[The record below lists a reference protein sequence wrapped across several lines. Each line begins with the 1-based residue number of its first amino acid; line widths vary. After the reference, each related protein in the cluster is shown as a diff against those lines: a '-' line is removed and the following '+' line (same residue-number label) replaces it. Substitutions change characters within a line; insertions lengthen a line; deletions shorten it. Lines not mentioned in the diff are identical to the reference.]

1 MVNEVVKVKSGSI
14 LEDKEGY
21 SRLVALDNWIFM
33 SLTAGRDYKSRAMPD
48 TALEQAKQAMK
59 NVDGALASVGSGLE
73 DVVRRRIF
81 IPRQEDVSEVMAYM
95 GEKFKG
101 IDPASCV
108 SCGPLG
114 GPEYLFEIE
123 ITAYRGAGKLPQKQ
137 IVIAL

>member
-1 MVNEVVKVKSGSI
+1 MVNEIVKVKSGSI

-21 SRLVALDNWIFM
+21 SRVVALDNWIFM

-59 NVDGALASVGSGLE
+59 NVEGALASVGSGLE

-101 IDPASCV
+101 VDPASCV

-123 ITAYRGAGKLPQKQ
+123 ITAYRGAGRLPQKQ

>member
-1 MVNEVVKVKSGSI
+1 MIDEIVKVKSGSI
-14 LEDKEGY
+14 LEDKEAY
-21 SRLVALDNWIFM
+21 SRVVALDNWIFM

-48 TALEQAKQAMK
+48 TALGQAKQAMK
-59 NVDGALASVGSGLE
+59 NVEGALAAVGSGLE

-81 IPRQEDVSEVMAYM
+81 IPRQEDVPEVMAYM

-101 IDPASCV
+101 VDPASCV

-123 ITAYRGAGKLPQKQ
+123 ITAYRGAGRLPQKQ
-137 IVIAL
+137 VVIAL

>member
-1 MVNEVVKVKSGSI
+1 MTEIVKVKSGSI

-21 SRLVALDNWIFM
+21 SRIVAVGDWIFM
-33 SLTAGRDYKSRAMPD
+33 SLTAGRDYKTRAMPD
-48 TALEQAKQAMK
+48 TAVEQAKQAMK
-59 NVDGALASVGSGLE
+59 NVEGALEAVGASLA

-81 IPRQEDVSEVMAYM
+81 IPRQEDVPDVMAYM
-95 GEKFKG
+95 GETFRG

-123 ITAYRGAGKLPQKQ
+123 ITAYRGAGAKPAKQ
-137 IVIAL
+137 IAISL

>member
-1 MVNEVVKVKSGSI
+1 MIEEIVKVKSGSI
-14 LEDKEGY
+14 LEDKEAY
-21 SRLVALDNWIFM
+21 SRVVALDNWIFM

-59 NVDGALASVGSGLE
+59 NVEGALAAVGSGLE

-81 IPRQEDVSEVMAYM
+81 IPRQEDVPEVMAYM

-101 IDPASCV
+101 VDPASCV

-123 ITAYRGAGKLPQKQ
+123 ITAYRGAGRLPQRQ
-137 IVIAL
+137 VVIAL

>member
-1 MVNEVVKVKSGSI
+1 MTEIVKVKSGSI

-21 SRLVALDNWIFM
+21 SPIVAVGDWIFM
-33 SLTAGRDYKSRAMPD
+33 SLTAGRDYKTRAMPD
-48 TALEQAKQAMK
+48 TAVEQARQAMK
-59 NVDGALASVGSGLE
+59 NVEGALEAVGASLA

-81 IPRQEDVSEVMAYM
+81 IPRQEDVPDVMAYM
-95 GEKFKG
+95 GEKFRG

-123 ITAYRGAGKLPQKQ
+123 ITAYRGAGVQPVKQ
-137 IVIAL
+137 ISISL

>member
-1 MVNEVVKVKSGSI
+1 MIDEIVKVKSGSI
-14 LEDKEGY
+14 LEDKEAY
-21 SRLVALDNWIFM
+21 SRVVALDNWIFM

-48 TALEQAKQAMK
+48 AALEQAKQAMK
-59 NVDGALASVGSGLE
+59 NVEGALAAVGSGLE

-81 IPRQEDVSEVMAYM
+81 IPRQEDVPEVMAYM

-101 IDPASCV
+101 VDPASCV

-123 ITAYRGAGKLPQKQ
+123 ITAYRGAGRLPQRQ
-137 IVIAL
+137 VVIAL